1 MNLLSTVDWILV
13 GVYFSIIF
21 GVAWWAIRKRQKT
34 STDYFLAGRHLGWMI
49 VGASIFAS
57 NIGSEH
63 LVGLAG
69 TGATDGVAMA
79 HFELHAW
86 CLLVLGWVMI
96 PFYMRSRVFTMPE
109 FLELRYSPTA
119 RTVLSIISLLAYVLT
134 KIAVGIFAGGV
145 VFSVLL
151 PEISLFGLDSFWV
164 GSVLVILITGLYT
177 ILGGLRAVAYTEAIQ
192 TLVLIVGSAL
202 VTVFGLQAMGGWAEL
217 RSVVN
222 PEMFNL
228 WKPLVPAGMEGTWAP
243 VKEAGRMA
251 WYFNDNYPWVGM
263 LFCAPILGLWYW
275 CTDQY
280 IVQRALGAPNETEAR
295 RGSIAAAFLK
305 LTPVFLFIIP
315 GIICFALAASGKNP
329 ALQATMIGP
338 GGEVLRDNAQSAF
351 PLMVAHVLPS
361 GVRGI
366 VVAGL
371 LAALMSSLAGVFNAS
386 STLFTMDFYSRLH
399 PGVSQERLVWIGRVA
414 TAVMVVVG
422 LAWIPV
428 IRGGKGLYDYLQGV
442 SAYIGTPIFV
452 VFFFGVFFKRMNA
465 RGALAALITGFTL
478 GLFRLVVD
486 TLVKMIDGFSYT
498 EGSLLWVVNNI
509 YFQYYSLGIFAVS
522 ALVMV
527 AVSRATAPPG
537 YEKLQGLTYGT
548 LTAEDR
554 RASRA
559 SWSTGDVVA
568 SAVVLLLILG
578 VYLAFTG

>member
-1 MNLLSTVDWILV
+1 
-13 GVYFSIIF
+13 
-21 GVAWWAIRKRQKT
+21 
-34 STDYFLAGRHLGWMI
+34 
-49 VGASIFAS
+49 
-57 NIGSEH
+57 
-63 LVGLAG
+63 
-69 TGATDGVAMA
+69 
-79 HFELHAW
+79 
-86 CLLVLGWVMI
+86 
-96 PFYMRSRVFTMPE
+96 
-109 FLELRYSPTA
+109 
-119 RTVLSIISLLAYVLT
+119 
-134 KIAVGIFAGGV
+134 
-145 VFSVLL
+145 
-151 PEISLFGLDSFWV
+151 
-164 GSVLVILITGLYT
+164 
-177 ILGGLRAVAYTEAIQ
+177 
-192 TLVLIVGSAL
+192 
-202 VTVFGLQAMGGWAEL
+202 
-217 RSVVN
+217 
-222 PEMFNL
+222 
-228 WKPLVPAGMEGTWAP
+228 
-243 VKEAGRMA
+243 
-251 WYFNDNYPWVGM
+251 
-263 LFCAPILGLWYW
+263 
-275 CTDQY
+275 
-280 IVQRALGAPNETEAR
+280 
-295 RGSIAAAFLK
+295 
-305 LTPVFLFIIP
+305 
-315 GIICFALAASGKNP
+315 
-329 ALQATMIGP
+329 
-338 GGEVLRDNAQSAF
+338 
-351 PLMVAHVLPS
+351 
-361 GVRGI
+361 
-366 VVAGL
+366 
-371 LAALMSSLAGVFNAS
+371 
-386 STLFTMDFYSRLH
+386 MDFYSRLH